1 MAMPDMQA
9 PAPTEGA
16 PSNAPTP
23 GGGANGQD
31 MKPMLL
37 KVLKKVKETA
47 EGAGLDFEALVEEV
61 SGGGESSPA
70 EQATPRPPSPEAM
83 ASPAL
88 MGGM

>member
-47 EGAGLDFEALVEEV
+47 EGAGLDFEALVEEA
-61 SGGGESSPA
+61 SGEGESPA
-70 EQATPRPPSPEAM
+70 SEQAPRPPSPEAM
-83 ASPAL
+83 ASPAP